1 MMLDDY
7 YQARGWTSEGLIPK
21 SKLIELG
28 LEDIAEDVGVDDGM
42 ITIPAGIKA
51 AASEEA
57 R

>member
-1 MMLDDY
+1 MEIDDY

-28 LEDIAEDVGVDDGM
+28 LEDIAEDVGVDNGVM
-42 ITIPAGIKA
+42 SIPASAEA

-57 R
+57 K